1 MGKDWD
7 RLWATG
13 AGMSKVGI
21 GDRNIPW
28 PSHGGSLPHGGMNP
42 TCAECGGRLRGAKK
56 CTCEQPHDHWKPVG
70 KRRGKKVATGGASF
84 TTGGSER
91 FSDSPLPSF
100 TGDQNP
106 ICENCGGSK
115 RGNDRKGFKRCRCDN
130 PSFPNTRL
138 EQTRAMQEWH
148 RQWLEEVFRVLK
160 PGGVI
165 KVFGATR
172 TFHRMAAAMEQ
183 VGFVDLDLEAWM
195 YGCLPDD
202 SEILTET
209 GWKSGLEVQV
219 GEKVACWDSK
229 TDDIRLEPVEE
240 VIQAPFEGDLIC
252 FRNDNT
258 DQLLT
263 PNHRVYKKHRIR
275 KMIDGVR
282 QAWDEPEWNVEEA
295 GQIDRWNNLR
305 LPLAGVHDGSG
316 IGGTK
321 LAALL
326 GWVWTEG
333 GFDQNGTGVR
343 IYQSS
348 VNMEHVQ
355 EIYSLVEELIPEYR
369 HYERER
375 TYKDRDYI
383 EHTWFFTG
391 PMALHV
397 REMLPGKRPSWHLL
411 WQMTREE
418 KHAFVDA
425 VLKGDGACDRGRWA
439 FYQKDPEDLVWFQ
452 TLAHLMNRQGRINFR
467 KAVVGLH
474 MNPMTQLQA
483 RHLKAAVTEHYEGPV
498 WCVRVPT
505 GAFLARRKD
514 QIFITGNS
522 GFPKSLNISKAL
534 DKKAGAVREKIRIPA
549 KDVRNPKSIN
559 SGHGI
564 EGGDRPWMREAEE
577 KGFHEKDGEVPVS
590 EEAQRYEGYGT
601 ALKPAWEPFVVGRKP
616 EI

>member
-1 MGKDWD
+1 MQEIRLRLGDSFELLKELDDESVGTVCTDPPYLISFMGKEWD
-7 RLWATG
+7 ELDDAH
-13 AGMSKVGI
+13 A
-21 GDRNIPW
+21 
-28 PSHGGSLPHGGMNP
+28 
-42 TCAECGGRLRGAKK
+42 
-56 CTCEQPHDHWKPVG
+56 Q
-70 KRRGKKVATGGASF
+70 
-84 TTGGSER
+84 
-91 FSDSPLPSF
+91 
-100 TGDQNP
+100 
-106 ICENCGGSK
+106 
-115 RGNDRKGFKRCRCDN
+115 
-130 PSFPNTRL
+130 
-138 EQTRAMQEWH
+138 QEWH
-148 RQWLEEVFRVLK
+148 RQWLVEVYRLLK

-172 TFHRMAAAMEQ
+172 TFHRLAAAMED
-183 VGFVDLDLEAWM
+183 VGFVDLDLEAWV
-195 YGCLPDD
+195 YGCLSDD

-229 TDDIRLEPVEE
+229 TGEIRLGAVEE

-295 GQIDRWNNLR
+295 GKIDRWNNLR
-305 LPLAGVHDGSG
+305 LPLAGVHDGPG

-355 EIYSLVEELIPEYR
+355 EIYSLVEELVPEYR

-391 PMALHV
+391 SMALHV

-425 VLKGDGACDRGRWA
+425 ALKGDGACSRGRWA

-452 TLAHLMNRQGRINFR
+452 TLAHLMNRQGRINFG

-514 QIFITGNS
+514 KIFITGNS

-534 DKKAGAVREKIRIPA
+534 DKKAGAEREVVGIKP
-549 KDVRNPKSIN
+549 
-559 SGHGI
+559 GHEEFAGRTTKGHI
-564 EGGDRPWMREAEE
+564 DFKGGTEGFDRPWMHDDESREKYHLATAAAT
-577 KGFHEKDGEVPVS
+577 P
-590 EEAQRYEGYGT
+590 EAQRYEGFGT
-601 ALKPAWEPFVVGRKP
+601 ALKPGWEPFVVGRKSVEDWCFECP
-616 EI
+616 HCGFKAITDFETCPRCLK